1 MIHKAGFV
9 NIVGN
14 PNVGK
19 STLMNQSVG
28 ERISIAT
35 FKAQTTRHRIMGIV
49 NEDDCQIV
57 FSDTPGVLK
66 PNYKMQE
73 MMLAFSESAL
83 TDADILLYVTDVV
96 ENPEKNLDFLDK
108 VKRMQIPVLLLINKI
123 DETNQQQLGDI
134 VSRWH
139 TLLPNA
145 EILPLSAKNK
155 FGIDILLKRIKELL
169 PESPAYFD
177 KEQLTDKPAKFFVS
191 EIIREKIL
199 LYYDKEI
206 PYSVEVRVEQFKE
219 TETAIRIN
227 AVIYVERDSQKG
239 IIIGHQGVALKK
251 VNTEAR
257 KALEKFFAKKI
268 FLETFVKVDKDWRSS
283 QRELNS
289 FGYNPE

>member
-1 MIHKAGFV
+1 
-9 NIVGN
+9 
-14 PNVGK
+14 
-19 STLMNQSVG
+19 
-28 ERISIAT
+28 
-35 FKAQTTRHRIMGIV
+35 MGIV

-123 DETNQQQLGDI
+123 DETNQQQLGNI
-134 VSRWH
+134 VSHWH

-219 TETAIRIN
+219 TETKIRIN